1 MLYVTI
7 SILSILLCSCVLYP
21 TKLFGYA
28 WERGKGKKYTE
39 YGITLDPGYQTLF
52 HYDINSDS
60 SIHFTDN
67 SKKLVL
73 SRYDERGLS
82 NRFTLISKVEIQ
94 RISSYLHVYAKE
106 NANNKL
112 PRNIP
117 KPYTIK
123 SRQIYLQDF
132 KANTNFTAID
142 YEIGIRTLLYKL
154 HNNHVSFDTMLGLP
168 AAIQGEGGIDVVN
181 PSLKLGIS
189 YANNFDFY
197 ALKGNFFEM
206 MLASKLN
213 PKIKKKES
221 FLTVV
226 LGLKLSEQ
234 TSLTIGFENNY
245 LYKNSFERH
254 VFTNIYKKVGTKIID
269 EELKE
274 KLKTHI
280 EAHSLLNEKK
290 IERKIQAKIAYK
302 IAKNYELCFD
312 YFYRLGKNASPH
324 IIKFSLVKHL

>member
-1 MLYVTI
+1 MQCI
-7 SILSILLCSCVLYP
+7 AKSIFSIFLCACVLCP

-82 NRFTLISKVEIQ
+82 NRFTLISKVAIQ

-106 NANNKL
+106 NTNNKL
-112 PRNIP
+112 PQNI
-117 KPYTIK
+117 KKSYTIK
-123 SRQIYLQDF
+123 PRQIYLQDF

-154 HNNHVSFDTMLGLP
+154 HNHRVSFDTILDFP
-168 AAIQGEGGIDVVN
+168 AAIQGEGGADVVN

-189 YANNFDFY
+189 YAKDFDFY

-213 PKIKKKES
+213 PKIKKRES

-226 LGLKLSEQ
+226 LGLKLLEQ

-274 KLKTHI
+274 KLKTYI
-280 EAHSLLNEKK
+280 EAHSLLDQKK
-290 IERKIQAKIAYK
+290 TERKIQAKIAYK
-302 IAKNYELCFD
+302 IGKNYGLCFD
-312 YFYRLGKNASPH
+312 YFYRLGKNARPH
-324 IIKFSLVKHL
+324 VIKFALVKHL